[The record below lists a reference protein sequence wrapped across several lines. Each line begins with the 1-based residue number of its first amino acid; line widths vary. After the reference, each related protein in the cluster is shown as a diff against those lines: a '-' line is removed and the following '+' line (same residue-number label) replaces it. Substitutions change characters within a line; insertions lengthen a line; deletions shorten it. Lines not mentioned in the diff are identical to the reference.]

1 MFLLLY
7 VFVKGYH
14 VTSCAQEVLL
24 ESHRRIDMSALCPF
38 LLLLH
43 FISAINI
50 LQSLQV
56 VLVSLLLLL
65 DIVLF
70 DSLHGYLPL
79 FFQFLALLLLALP
92 FFLEVAE
99 ALLLLLVPLLVDL
112 VNLLLL
118 HLLVGLL
125 VPLHLVKDDVLLPF
139 ALSPHGHVVVR
150 PSLGLGVVELLDL
163 LLQFLAQDVIF
174 GESAAHGF
182 ELQVVGQVTVF
193 ESVVDLGELIELHC
207 LLVVKGSSRC
217 HIGPRVGYGH

>member
-24 ESHRRIDMSALCPF
+24 ESHRRIDMSALGPF

-79 FFQFLALLLLALP
+79 FFKFLALLLLALP
-92 FFLEVAE
+92 FFLKVAE

-139 ALSPHGHVVVR
+139 ALSPHGHVVVCPR
-150 PSLGLGVVELLDL
+150 LGLRVVELLDL
-163 LLQFLAQDVIF
+163 LLQLLA
-174 GESAAHGF
+174 
-182 ELQVVGQVTVF
+182 
-193 ESVVDLGELIELHC
+193 
-207 LLVVKGSSRC
+207 
-217 HIGPRVGYGH
+217 